1 MYAYHDHIALVTN
14 EERLSQLRG
23 EAVAYRLSRSLIRR
37 QRKNQDRRGRGQP
50 PRLAWIPRQQ
60 SRQPQ
65 AEEAGHG
72 KQDTGA
78 ADLPQWCAA

>member
-1 MYAYHDHIALVTN
+1 MYTYHDQVARVTN

-23 EAVAYRLSRSLIRR
+23 EAVAYRLSRAVIRR

-60 SRQPQ
+60 PRQPQ
-65 AEEAGHG
+65 LEEAGLG
-72 KQDTGA
+72 KQDADAT
-78 ADLPQWCAA
+78 DLPQWCAA

>member
-1 MYAYHDHIALVTN
+1 MYTYHDHVARVTN

-23 EAVAYRLSRSLIRR
+23 EAVAYRLSRAVIRR

-60 SRQPQ
+60 PRQPQ
-65 AEEAGHG
+65 LEEAGLG
-72 KQDTGA
+72 KQDADA